1 LGNFEIN
8 SEVTLENQGIKDPLI
23 IIVSGPSGVGKD
35 TILNNMKK
43 ITNFYFPITVT
54 TRPIR
59 KNEKNGIDYKFIS
72 INLFKNMI
80 IEKKFIE
87 WAQVYEHYYGV
98 PKSEIQYAKNKNLD
112 IILKTDI
119 QGAFTIKEIIPE
131 SITIFLS
138 PPNIKELSNRL
149 NNRKTED
156 KISLEKRLQTS
167 EYEMNQSS
175 KFDYNIVNK
184 TGKINLTIDKI
195 IKIIDKEIKHNIL

>member
-1 LGNFEIN
+1 
-8 SEVTLENQGIKDPLI
+8 
-23 IIVSGPSGVGKD
+23 
-35 TILNNMKK
+35 
-43 ITNFYFPITVT
+43 
-54 TRPIR
+54 
-59 KNEKNGIDYKFIS
+59 
-72 INLFKNMI
+72 MI

>member
-1 LGNFEIN
+1 M
-8 SEVTLENQGIKDPLI
+8 ENQGIKDPLI

-131 SITIFLS
+131 SITIILS

>member
-1 LGNFEIN
+1 M
-8 SEVTLENQGIKDPLI
+8 ENKGIKDPLI

-80 IEKKFIE
+80 VEKEFIE
-87 WAQVYEHYYGV
+87 WAKVYEHYYGV

>member
-1 LGNFEIN
+1 M
-8 SEVTLENQGIKDPLI
+8 ENQGIKDPLI

-43 ITNFYFPITVT
+43 ITKFYFPITVT

-80 IEKKFIE
+80 VENEFID
-87 WAQVYEHYYGV
+87 WAKVYEHYYGV

>member
-1 LGNFEIN
+1 M
-8 SEVTLENQGIKDPLI
+8 
-23 IIVSGPSGVGKD
+23 IV
-35 TILNNMKK
+35 
-43 ITNFYFPITVT
+43 
-54 TRPIR
+54 
-59 KNEKNGIDYKFIS
+59 EK
-72 INLFKNMI
+72 
-80 IEKKFIE
+80 EFIE
-87 WAQVYEHYYGV
+87 WAKVYEHYYGV

>member
-1 LGNFEIN
+1 
-8 SEVTLENQGIKDPLI
+8 VTLENQGIKDPLI

-80 IEKKFIE
+80 VEKEFIE
-87 WAQVYEHYYGV
+87 WAKVYEHYYGV